1 MNKIDGVMERLKLIS
16 TKDKVTVKDFV
27 LLKSELFL
35 GPDATLELEL
45 NWDYI
50 FEESIDST
58 GVKWYE
64 KSLKSY
70 FRSKNKIGCPMQI
83 SDLVFKL
90 ALGIPEDVIKQVE
103 RSRKKAEY
111 LAQVK
116 IKDKRNPYYRDAKAK
131 ASTYVSTSIKRAN
144 DIFVEM
150 LKSDPDY
157 AGLLKLLKPKFDEFW
172 SSPMPEDE
180 ASKRRHFLRMWKEFT
195 QSKDH
200 PSSE

>member
-58 GVKWYE
+58 GAKWYE
-64 KSLKSY
+64 KSLESC
-70 FRSKNKIGCPMQI
+70 FRSKNKLGRPMQI
-83 SDLVFKL
+83 TDLIFKL
-90 ALGIPEDVIKQVE
+90 FLGIPEDVIKQVE
-103 RSRKKAEY
+103 RPRKKAEY
-111 LAQVK
+111 LAKVD
-116 IKDKRNPYYRDAKAK
+116 IKDKRNPYYKRAKRK
-131 ASTYVSTSIKRAN
+131 ASTYVSTSVKRAN

-150 LKSDPDY
+150 LKSDPAY
-157 AGLLKLLKPKFDEFW
+157 AKLWKLLKPKFDEFW
-172 SSPMPEDE
+172 SSPTPEDE
-180 ASKRRHFLRMWKEFT
+180 ESKRRHFLRMLNEVP

-200 PSSE
+200 SLSK